1 MYASLLTLTLQLFK
15 LFQEYIVDPSMDT
28 ARYVNTDFPPHPS
41 WSDLGLVVL
50 VDHPGYST
58 TKSIGL
64 RHWVAAD
71 FGGLGRKLPAV
82 GSWLPAGKTP
92 PGKFLTVALAPAG
105 WGAVDPTLYG
115 CACGKTWSAELGGN
129 E

>member
-1 MYASLLTLTLQLFK
+1 MA
-15 LFQEYIVDPSMDT
+15 T
-28 ARYVNTDFPPHPS
+28 ATYTSGQGEVLPRYVNTDFPPHPS

-58 TKSIGL
+58 TKTIGL

-71 FGGLGRKLPAV
+71 FGGLGHQLPAV
-82 GSWLPAGKTP
+82 GSWLPASKTP
-92 PGKFLTVALAPAG
+92 PGKFMTVALAPAG
-105 WGAVDPTLYG
+105 WGGQDPTLYG
-115 CACGKTWSAELGGN
+115 CACGKTWSAGLGGN

>member
-1 MYASLLTLTLQLFK
+1 MA
-15 LFQEYIVDPSMDT
+15 T
-28 ARYVNTDFPPHPS
+28 ATYTNEQGEVLPRFVNIDFPPHPS

-50 VDHPGYST
+50 VNLPGYTT
-58 TKSIGL
+58 TKTIGY

-71 FGGLGRKLPAV
+71 FGGLGHQLPAV
-82 GSWLPAGKTP
+82 GSWLPANKTP
-92 PGKFLTVALAPAG
+92 PGKFLAVALAPAG
-105 WGAVDPTLYG
+105 WESLVPTLYG

>member
-1 MYASLLTLTLQLFK
+1 MA
-15 LFQEYIVDPSMDT
+15 T
-28 ARYVNTDFPPHPS
+28 ARYVVTDFPTHPS

-50 VDHPGYST
+50 VDHPGYATSKT
-58 TKSIGL
+58 LGF

-71 FGGLGRKLPAV
+71 FGGLGHQLPAV
-82 GSWLPAGKTP
+82 GSWLPASKTP

-105 WGAVDPTLYG
+105 WAAQDPTLYG

>member
-1 MYASLLTLTLQLFK
+1 MA
-15 LFQEYIVDPSMDT
+15 T
-28 ARYVNTDFPPHPS
+28 ATYTNEQGEVLPRYVNTDFPHHPS

-58 TKSIGL
+58 TKSSGL

-71 FGGLGRKLPAV
+71 FGGLGHKLPAV
-82 GSWLPAGKTP
+82 GSWLPASKTP

-105 WGAVDPTLYG
+105 WGPWTPRCMAVPAAKPGARSWEAMSECSILSG
-115 CACGKTWSAELGGN
+115 F
-129 E
+129 